1 MDRGRTAENNEEGSG
16 WARGMKQ
23 GREDREVQ
31 GAQCEGPLEAAEDR
45 ARPEG
50 ATETPI
56 AVSRSTAGR
65 HDLKRHRW

>member
-1 MDRGRTAENNEEGSG
+1 MERGRTADNDEQGSG
-16 WARGMKQ
+16 WERGMKQ

-31 GAQCEGPLEAAEDR
+31 GAQRAGPSDAAEDR
-45 ARPEG
+45 ARQEE
-50 ATETPI
+50 ANETPI